1 MMNTIHVAILE
12 DHPLMIKGYESSL
25 STAPHITVV
34 KTARFGEDL
43 LPMLAQHAV
52 DLLLL
57 DVQVPTSEENRS
69 VYPILAVIPKIM
81 ERYQS
86 LQVLVSSMHNDRGL
100 IQAFMENGASGYILK
115 DDLKAMRD
123 LETIITSIV
132 YDDEIYLSEGAQFQ
146 VDKQRGKKTGATQ
159 LTTGQLKALSLC
171 GAYPD
176 KSITQL
182 AKQLNVANS
191 TVRNTLSTSY
201 MRLGVRS
208 RNAAVE
214 KARRLGLI
222 DSNTMSPII
231 SELQRQPDAEKETA
245 SH

>member
-1 MMNTIHVAILE
+1 M
-12 DHPLMIKGYESSL
+12 
-25 STAPHITVV
+25 
-34 KTARFGEDL
+34 
-43 LPMLAQHAV
+43 
-52 DLLLL
+52 
-57 DVQVPTSEENRS
+57 
-69 VYPILAVIPKIM
+69 
-81 ERYQS
+81 
-86 LQVLVSSMHNDRGL
+86 
-100 IQAFMENGASGYILK
+100 
-115 DDLKAMRD
+115 
-123 LETIITSIV
+123 
-132 YDDEIYLSEGAQFQ
+132 
-146 VDKQRGKKTGATQ
+146 
-159 LTTGQLKALSLC
+159 TTGQLKALSLC

-222 DSNTMSPII
+222 DSNTMLPII